1 MKLTRKQLR
10 KLINEVRIK
19 PSLPDVPS
27 TEYSEKIDDLAR
39 QEEFQASA
47 DVIAQ
52 SFGYPEDR
60 SYSTDLKDYDEV
72 PLLPF
77 IELDNDHMIRY
88 VVMVYESEFL
98 QPMIQSS
105 QNPNHSIESI
115 IQETRRKLTDVDF
128 DGFMKEFA
136 KEIYEKILS
145 SYGPAIFTNRHNDT
159 QLAESDAI
167 NRIYHELRRRGK
179 IV

>member
-1 MKLTRKQLR
+1 MKITRRQLR
-10 KLINEVRIK
+10 RLINEVRIK
-19 PSLPDVPS
+19 PSIPNIPS
-27 TEYSEKIDDLAR
+27 DDMYTKINNLAKDR
-39 QEEFQASA
+39 SGKNSA

-52 SFGYPEDR
+52 TFGYPEDR

-77 IELDNDHMIRY
+77 IELDNDYMIRY
-88 VVMVYESEFL
+88 VVMAYESEYL
-98 QPMIQSS
+98 P
-105 QNPNHSIESI
+105 QNPPNNNIETYITNKKS
-115 IQETRRKLTDVDF
+115 KLTDVDF
-128 DGFMKEFA
+128 DEFMRELA

-159 QLAESDAI
+159 QLTESDAI
-167 NRIYHELRRRGK
+167 NRIFHELRSRAK